1 LVAAE
6 TKHRLPQTTNGG
18 CICGTVLKRII
29 IIIVM
34 MMTCS
39 QKNWRTKMEH
49 DKVMIERIKL
59 DVAEWMNTH
68 GQVMM
73 GEEISADVC
82 NIIDESVERTKRI
95 REDWML
101 PDRS

>member
-1 LVAAE
+1 
-6 TKHRLPQTTNGG
+6 
-18 CICGTVLKRII
+18 
-29 IIIVM
+29 
-34 MMTCS
+34 
-39 QKNWRTKMEH
+39 
-49 DKVMIERIKL
+49 MIERIKL

>member
-1 LVAAE
+1 
-6 TKHRLPQTTNGG
+6 
-18 CICGTVLKRII
+18 
-29 IIIVM
+29 
-34 MMTCS
+34 
-39 QKNWRTKMEH
+39 MEH

-59 DVAEWMNTH
+59 DVKEWMDTH
-68 GQVMM
+68 GQIMS
-73 GEEISADVC
+73 GEEISVDVC